1 MNHISKK
8 THRIAMAAFA
18 GLFALLPTFAHAAT
32 PSHEDT
38 KFVKDAAAGGMEE
51 VELGKLAV
59 AKASNPEVKSFGQ
72 KMVDDHSKANDQLSQ
87 LASQKGIKLPK
98 GDSMMAKHDSAKLAK
113 LKGAKFDKAYM
124 DMMVMDHKK
133 DVAEF
138 EHAAKGAKDA
148 DIKSWASTTLPTL
161 QEHWKM
167 AQDIDAKVGGKKSK

>member
-1 MNHISKK
+1 MSK
-8 THRIAMAAFA
+8 TQRTNRFAMAAFA
-18 GLFALLPTFAHAAT
+18 GLFALIPTFAHAAT
-32 PSHEDT
+32 PNHADS

-59 AKASNPEVKSFGQ
+59 AKASSPEVKNFGQ

-87 LASQKGIKLPK
+87 LASQKGIDLKK
-98 GDSMMAKHDSAKLAK
+98 DESMMAKHDSAKLAK

-124 DMMVMDHKK
+124 DMMVKDHKK
-133 DVAEF
+133 DVADF
-138 EHAAKGAKDA
+138 EHASKGAKDN

-167 AQDIDAKVGGKKSK
+167 AKDIDAKVGGKKSK

>member
-1 MNHISKK
+1 MNKSKN
-8 THRIAMAAFA
+8 RIAMAAFA
-18 GLFALLPTFAHAAT
+18 GLFALVPTLAHAAT
-32 PSHEDT
+32 PNHEDT

-51 VELGKLAV
+51 VELGKMAV
-59 AKASNPEVKSFGQ
+59 AKASSPDVKSFGQ

-87 LASQKGIKLPK
+87 LASQKGIDLKK
-98 GDSMMAKHDSAKLAK
+98 GMTMMEKHDAAKLAK

-133 DVAEF
+133 DVADF
-138 EHAAKGAKDA
+138 EHASKGAKDS